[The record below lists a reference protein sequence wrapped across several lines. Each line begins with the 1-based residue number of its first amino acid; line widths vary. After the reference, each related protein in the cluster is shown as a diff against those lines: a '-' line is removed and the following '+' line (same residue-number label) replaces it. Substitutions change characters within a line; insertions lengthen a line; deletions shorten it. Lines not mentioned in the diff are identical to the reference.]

1 MWLFVLFSFLFTF
14 TKSIIYPPSY
24 CFSRSVDI
32 HCLRLDFWHLSDTV
46 CMWID
51 SWVSWLVKMAFLTL
65 SWTVFSSPET
75 TKTQQQEEG
84 RHNPDSTADENLP
97 AVWRAL
103 MSTGQCRE
111 AHIFFW
117 MKHFY
122 REVSIAYI
130 CYTINKIFN
139 QIAYKSYSSSCIC
152 SWFMRC

>member
-84 RHNPDSTADENLP
+84 RHNSGFHSRWEFAGSVEGPNVNRTVSRSTYFLLN
-97 AVWRAL
+97 
-103 MSTGQCRE
+103 E
-111 AHIFFW
+111 AFLQRGL
-117 MKHFY
+117 Y
-122 REVSIAYI
+122 SIYLLH
-130 CYTINKIFN
+130 N
-139 QIAYKSYSSSCIC
+139 
-152 SWFMRC
+152 